1 MFERPQVAEGQPP
14 SFTTQECYL
23 NVTILKYGS
32 IYACDGLQFTNR
44 DALGLLL
51 SGSPWVSGWPAR

>member
-1 MFERPQVAEGQPP
+1 MSERLEVAEGQPP
-14 SFTTQECYL
+14 SFTLQEYYL

-51 SGSPWVSGWPAR
+51 SGSPWV